1 MSCINTVIQIKQIV
15 FRYLIMQYS
24 RKRDDR
30 CPFQD
35 MKYEPSDHFFS
46 YKQSIL
52 LRSRKKSNEPNHI
65 ENGTVFLSLY
75 ECITIILIRIM
86 GNCASMSATA
96 ESSVAMTRRS
106 VSDGTEEAAMIFSNG
121 MITSMRV
128 SVCAIKV
135 WVKCSYPLNVTIY
148 QIWIL

>member
-1 MSCINTVIQIKQIV
+1 
-15 FRYLIMQYS
+15 
-24 RKRDDR
+24 
-30 CPFQD
+30 
-35 MKYEPSDHFFS
+35 
-46 YKQSIL
+46 
-52 LRSRKKSNEPNHI
+52 
-65 ENGTVFLSLY
+65 
-75 ECITIILIRIM
+75 M